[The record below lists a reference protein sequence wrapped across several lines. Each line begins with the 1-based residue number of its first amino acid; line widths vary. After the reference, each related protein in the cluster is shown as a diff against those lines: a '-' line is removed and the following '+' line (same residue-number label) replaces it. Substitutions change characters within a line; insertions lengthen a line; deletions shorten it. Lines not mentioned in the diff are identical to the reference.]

1 MQGQW
6 RVSACSQGINSH
18 ASLRRCWHRY
28 PQVHF
33 PSLCLHLRNTLLSH
47 SITSMSQEL
56 SNDFVCRFC
65 YHQKL
70 SIAGNCRMCLV
81 EVGLLVCP
89 VSSVGSPCLV
99 CKIAACIGQSI
110 LARALCVPCMHACC
124 IHASVSPRPFGWHS
138 LSHNLLSLQGLAFN
152 QDLA

>member
-1 MQGQW
+1 VQGQW

-81 EVGLLVCP
+81 EVGLLACP
-89 VSSVGSPCLV
+89 VSLIGLTLSCMQISCLHL
-99 CKIAACIGQSI
+99 ASI
-110 LARALCVPCMHACC
+110 LATALMCLLYTCMSQSCICVIPALQAGT
-124 IHASVSPRPFGWHS
+124 ASATV
-138 LSHNLLSLQGLAFN
+138 A
-152 QDLA
+152 